1 MKSSREWLLIENEEI
16 SKVWA
21 MAQSDFKRLGRWG
34 TSKGE
39 TEKEQLFRKEKN
51 QQRYIGSHLK
61 KIFKEGMIDQ

>member
-39 TEKEQLFRKEKN
+39 TENEQLFRKKN
-51 QQRYIGSHLK
+51 QQSYIGSHLK